1 MATFDRNLCTLATC
15 SVEKF
20 GWYHYVPN
28 LGANAF
34 YLAVFAIFAII
45 QLYLAIRYR
54 VWGTFAL
61 GLVLGCVTEAVGY
74 AGRVMQ
80 ARGDGIFKKRYFVIQ
95 LVCLTIAPALISA
108 PIYLSLGRVVKAYGR
123 QFSLMSPR
131 TYAVIFICSDVVSL
145 ILQAMGGG
153 LAATGKTQKKVDTG
167 VHILVAGLAYQ
178 VLSLAVFIGLATH
191 LWSRVRRM
199 GTKDANPRFT
209 ELRASRQ
216 LKSFIWALSIAT
228 ITITI
233 RCIYRVVELS
243 GGFKSEA
250 ANDEPSLM
258 VLDGPMI
265 MAALLALTVCHPG
278 PLFFGDWKRL
288 GQDSGYPEIGKEI
301 KQVKQ
306 DVEHK

>member
-1 MATFDRNLCTLATC
+1 MAFDRSLCTMATC
-15 SVEKF
+15 SVEQY

-45 QLYLAIRYR
+45 QLYLAIRYK
-54 VWGTFAL
+54 VWGTFAG
-61 GLVLGCVTEAVGY
+61 GLVLGCVVEAIGY

-80 ARGDGIFKKRYFVIQ
+80 ARGDGIFKKKYFVIQ

-123 QFSLMSPR
+123 QYSLMAPR
-131 TYAVIFICSDVVSL
+131 TYAIIFICSDVVSL
-145 ILQAMGGG
+145 VLQAMGGG
-153 LAATGKTQKKVDTG
+153 MAAVGKTQKKVDRG
-167 VHILVAGLAYQ
+167 VYILVAGLAYQ
-178 VLSLAVFIGLATH
+178 VLSLGVFMGLATH
-191 LWSRVRRM
+191 LWTRIRK
-199 GTKDANPRFT
+199 GTENANPRFK

-216 LKSFIWALSIAT
+216 FRSFIWALSIAT

-265 MAALLALTVCHPG
+265 MAALLALTICHPG

-288 GQDSGYPEIGKEI
+288 GDDSGYPEIVSDVE
-301 KQVKQ
+301 QVKT
-306 DVEHK
+306 DVERK